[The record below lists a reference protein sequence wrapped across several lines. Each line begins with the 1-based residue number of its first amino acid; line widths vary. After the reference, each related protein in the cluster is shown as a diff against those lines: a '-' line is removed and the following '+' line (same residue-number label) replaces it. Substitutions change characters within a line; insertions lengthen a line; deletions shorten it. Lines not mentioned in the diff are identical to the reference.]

1 MRNGQR
7 EKEEKERNKRM
18 EEGEGGGEK
27 EGGGQ
32 AVFESPEELQMEQRK
47 EAGWKMEQEGKDKAT
62 KSEPTVLTIH
72 QVDNTHAT
80 HKEHTNDKILCS
92 IALSIR

>member
-1 MRNGQR
+1 MGRGKKKRRKETNEWER
-7 EKEEKERNKRM
+7 ER
-18 EEGEGGGEK
+18 GAEK
-27 EGGGQ
+27 EGGGRMF
-32 AVFESPEELQMEQRK
+32 FESPEELQMEHRK